1 MTRIRKA
8 GHRSFCE
15 PDGNFMYTIDASAWI
30 NSFDERE
37 TGHEISEQ
45 LLDILTFHEVDIFV
59 PNLVFIEIASAG
71 RGPS

>member
-1 MTRIRKA
+1 
-8 GHRSFCE
+8 
-15 PDGNFMYTIDASAWI
+15 MYTIDASVWI
-30 NSFDERE
+30 NSLDERE